1 MIVKRNAQAV
11 SSAYEV
17 CAEEE
22 MFIARLK
29 VGDREAVSRFVE
41 ENRQRIFSFI
51 FSILMNKEDAEDVTQ
66 ETLIKAIENIS
77 SFHGDSSLTT
87 WVLRIGRNAALDLK
101 RKKSRSET
109 LFGEGGMPELSGRGS
124 SSVQSSGGASSFNG
138 KAVRGEN
145 PLAGIGG
152 IEFGSRVECPGEL
165 LHIKEKLSL
174 LNSVLSDI
182 SREHREV
189 LILREVDG
197 LSYDEIAEVVGVSRG
212 TVMSRLFYA
221 RKRIQQS
228 LESVDEVAEQESEGL
243 IGNQAAGVEQL
254 RKTLGNTGVRGA
266 GNHGAGE
273 EKSRGGRFS
282 FGRFAGLGLF

>member
-22 MFIARLK
+22 IFIARLK
-29 VGDREAVSRFVE
+29 VGDREAVGRFVE

-101 RKKSRSET
+101 RKKSRGES
-109 LFGEGGMPELSGRGS
+109 LFGEGEVSEQSGRGLGRG
-124 SSVQSSGGASSFNG
+124 QGAGNLSSFG
-138 KAVRGEN
+138 GEAGRLAS

-152 IEFGSRVECPGEL
+152 VAFGSGVECPGEL

-174 LNSVLSDI
+174 LNTILADI

-197 LSYDEIAEVVGVSRG
+197 LSYDEIAEIVGVSRG

-221 RKRIQQS
+221 RKRIQQC
-228 LESVDEVAEQESEGL
+228 LESVEEVAEQESQGL
-243 IGNQAAGVEQL
+243 RGKVGEVEAVRKDIGNTSG
-254 RKTLGNTGVRGA
+254 GA
-266 GNHGAGE
+266 REGKGT
-273 EKSRGGRFS
+273 KGGRFS